1 VPTNERTIGNFPLG
15 GMMTKEHR
23 QLLGIK
29 GMDKREKRKQLASY
43 CMKLL
48 EDDFAQDEIKCVC
61 HIHL

>member
-1 VPTNERTIGNFPLG
+1 
-15 GMMTKEHR
+15 MTKEHR
-23 QLLGIK
+23 QLLG
-29 GMDKREKRKQLASY
+29 MDNREKWKQLASY